1 MDSPRYSSVIDRLSN
16 GETIILDGATGSEL
30 EKRGVQMDNTWCG
43 TASLEKEILKQIHKD
58 YITAGSQIVTTNTY
72 ASSRM
77 MLESGGVGD
86 RFEEINLCAINTAID
101 ARNES
106 GRDDVL
112 IAGSL
117 SHQVP
122 YEDAFRTQADRD
134 KYKLK
139 LTPDYLEKNFDEMAL
154 LLANNGCD
162 FLLLEMMYRPDRMEV
177 VFESA
182 KKANIPVWAGFS
194 ARKSSWS
201 QSLSLTNDY
210 DLPFNE
216 LIKIINSY
224 DLGAVGIMHCGFN
237 VIEDCIKELRDVFD
251 GPIMVYP
258 ETGVWTF
265 PSYDLSNVISPSD
278 FLKEAKKWKNLGA
291 QIIGGCCGTSVEH
304 IKVLEDI

>member
-1 MDSPRYSSVIDRLSN
+1 
-16 GETIILDGATGSEL
+16 
-30 EKRGVQMDNTWCG
+30 MDNTWCG

-58 YITAGSQIVTTNTY
+58 YISAGSQIVTTNTY

-77 MLESGGVGD
+77 ILESAGVGD
-86 RFEEINLCAINTAID
+86 RFEEINLSAINAAID

-106 GRDDVL
+106 GRDDIL

-139 LTPDYLEKNFDEMAL
+139 LTTDYFERNFDDIAL

-162 FLLLEMMYRPDRMEV
+162 FLLFELMYRPNRMEII
-177 VFESA
+177 FESA
-182 KKANIPVWAGFS
+182 KKANIPGWAGFS

-201 QSLSLTNDY
+201 QSLSLTTDY

-216 LIKIINSY
+216 LIKIIDNY
-224 DLGAVGIMHCGFN
+224 DLGAVGIMHCDLY
-237 VIEDCIKELRDVFD
+237 VIENCIKELRDAFD

-258 ETGVWTF
+258 ETAVFKF

-304 IKVLEDI
+304 IKVLQDL

>member
-1 MDSPRYSSVIDRLSN
+1 MVSSRYLSVIDQLSN

-30 EKRGVQMDNTWCG
+30 ENRGVQMDNTWCG

-58 YITAGSQIVTTNTY
+58 YISAGSQIVTTNTY

-77 MLESGGVGD
+77 ILESAGVGD
-86 RFEEINLCAINTAID
+86 RFEEINLSAINAAID

-106 GRDDVL
+106 GRDDIL

-139 LTPDYLEKNFDEMAL
+139 LTTDYFERNFDEMAL
-154 LLANNGCD
+154 FLANNGCD
-162 FLLLEMMYRPDRMEV
+162 FLLLELMYRRDRMEII
-177 VFESA
+177 FESA

-201 QSLSLTNDY
+201 QSLSLTTDY

-216 LIKIINSY
+216 LIKIIDNY
-224 DLGAVGIMHCGFN
+224 DLGAVGIMHCDLN
-237 VIEDCIKELRDVFD
+237 VIESCIKELRDAFD

-258 ETGVWTF
+258 ETAVFKF

>member
-1 MDSPRYSSVIDRLSN
+1 MVSSRYSSVIDQLSN

-30 EKRGVQMDNTWCG
+30 ENRGVQMDNTWCG

-58 YITAGSQIVTTNTY
+58 YISAGSQIVTTNTY

-77 MLESGGVGD
+77 ILESAGVGD
-86 RFEEINLCAINTAID
+86 RFEEINLSAINAAID

-139 LTPDYLEKNFDEMAL
+139 LERNFDEMAL

-162 FLLLEMMYRPDRMEV
+162 FLLLELMYRPDRMEII
-177 VFESA
+177 FESA
-182 KKANIPVWAGFS
+182 KKANIPIWAGFS

-201 QSLSLTNDY
+201 QSLSLTTDY

-216 LIKIINSY
+216 LIKIIDNY
-224 DLGAVGIMHCGFN
+224 DLGAVGLMHCDLN
-237 VIEDCIKELRDVFD
+237 VIENCIKELRNAFD

-258 ETGVWTF
+258 ETAVFKF

-304 IKVLEDI
+304 IKVLQDL

>member
-1 MDSPRYSSVIDRLSN
+1 MVSSRYSSVIDRLSN
-16 GETIILDGATGSEL
+16 GETILLDGATGSEL
-30 EKRGVQMDNTWCG
+30 ENRGVQMDNTWCG

-58 YITAGSQIVTTNTY
+58 YISVGSQIITTNTY

-86 RFEEINLCAINTAID
+86 RFEEINLSAINAALD

-106 GRDDVL
+106 GRDDIL

-122 YEDAFRTQADRD
+122 YEDAFRTQEDRD
-134 KYKLK
+134 KYKSK
-139 LTPDYLEKNFDEMAL
+139 LTPDFFKKNFDEMAL

-162 FLLLEMMYRPDRMEV
+162 FLLLELMYRPDRMEV
-177 VFESA
+177 IFESA
-182 KKANIPVWAGFS
+182 KKANIPIWAGFS

-201 QSLSLTNDY
+201 QSLSLTDDY
-210 DLPFNE
+210 DLSFLD
-216 LIKIINSY
+216 LIQITNNY
-224 DLGAVGIMHCGFN
+224 DLGAVGIMHCDIN
-237 VIEDCIKELRDVFD
+237 VIEDCIKELRNAFD

-258 ETGVWTF
+258 EVAVFKF
-265 PSYDLSNVISPSD
+265 PSYDTSNVISPQD
-278 FLKEAKKWKNLGA
+278 FLNEAKKWKNLGA

-304 IKVLEDI
+304 IKVLEDL

>member
-1 MDSPRYSSVIDRLSN
+1 MVSSRYLSVIDQLSN

-30 EKRGVQMDNTWCG
+30 ENRGVQMDNTWCG

-58 YITAGSQIVTTNTY
+58 YISAGSQIVTTNTY
-72 ASSRM
+72 ASTRM
-77 MLESGGVGD
+77 ILESAGVGD
-86 RFEEINLCAINTAID
+86 RFEEINLSAINAAID

-106 GRDDVL
+106 GRDDIL

-139 LTPDYLEKNFDEMAL
+139 LTTDYFERNFDEMAL
-154 LLANNGCD
+154 FLANNGCD
-162 FLLLEMMYRPDRMEV
+162 FLLLELLYRPDRMEII
-177 VFESA
+177 FESA

-201 QSLSLTNDY
+201 QSLSLTTDY

-216 LIKIINSY
+216 LIKIIDNY
-224 DLGAVGIMHCGFN
+224 DLGAAGIMHCDLY
-237 VIEDCIKELRDVFD
+237 VIENCIKELRDAFD

-258 ETGVWTF
+258 ETAVFKF

-304 IKVLEDI
+304 IKVLQDL